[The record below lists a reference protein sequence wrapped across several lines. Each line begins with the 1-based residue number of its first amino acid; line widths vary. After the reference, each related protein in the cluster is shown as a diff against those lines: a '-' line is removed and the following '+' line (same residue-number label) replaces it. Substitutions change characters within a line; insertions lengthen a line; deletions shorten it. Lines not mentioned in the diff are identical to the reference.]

1 VALAER
7 GADPT
12 PPPESGDG
20 PGALGALAAGAL
32 RQGLLALSRQ
42 EGVRAVAMTLPAA
55 RALAR
60 RFVAGEERPQA
71 VAAVA
76 ALRERGLMATVDYL
90 GENVADPA
98 QARAHAEEY
107 LGLLDDLRAAGLDAH
122 VSLKLTAMGLDVDE
136 RLPLELVGR
145 IAESAPFVRLDME
158 GSAYTAR
165 TLELFRR
172 LRADHANVGVV
183 LQAYLRRT
191 SADVEEMIGLGARVR
206 LCKGAYDEPPEI
218 AFPTKAEV
226 DANYIRLAERLLA
239 DGDYPALATHDGAI
253 IRHVLA
259 LAPPPERFEFQM
271 LYGVRGDLQDDLVR
285 RGQNVRIYVPYGR
298 SWYPYFMRRLAER
311 PANLGFFLKALRS
324 AR

>member
-1 VALAER
+1 
-7 GADPT
+7 
-12 PPPESGDG
+12 
-20 PGALGALAAGAL
+20 
-32 RQGLLALSRQ
+32 
-42 EGVRAVAMTLPAA
+42 
-55 RALAR
+55 
-60 RFVAGEERPQA
+60 VAGEERAQA

-76 ALRERGLMATVDYL
+76 ALRQRGLMATVDYL
-90 GENVADPA
+90 GENVADRA

-107 LGLLDDLRAAGLDAH
+107 LRLLSDLREAGLDAH

-145 IAESAPFVRLDME
+145 IAERAPFVRLDME

-172 LRADHANVGVV
+172 LRSEHANVGVV

-191 SADVEEMIGLGARVR
+191 SADVEEMIRLGARVR

-218 AFPTKAEV
+218 AFPSKAQV
-226 DANYIRLAERLLA
+226 DASYVRLAERLLA
-239 DGDYPALATHDGAI
+239 AGDYPALATHDGAI
-253 IRHVLA
+253 VRHVLV
-259 LAPPPERFEFQM
+259 LAPPRERFEFQM
-271 LYGVRGDLQDDLVR
+271 LYGVRGELQDDLVR

-311 PANLGFFLKALRS
+311 PANLGFFLGALRS